1 MSFRRFLG
9 AGVAGVCAVAGL
21 SACGSSSNGGSQAG
35 GLAPD
40 GGSSGG
46 GGAFGGP
53 CSESQDCQ
61 SLVCLRFTANAEGA
75 SGICSAICAPGGSTR
90 VECGGGGACLP
101 VPELDAG
108 ACFPA
113 CSGAGGCSGLPCIW
127 NPAVDAGIC
136 QPLPADFC
144 TEIAAQG
151 ACEACLGKS
160 CCSPLTACA
169 EDVACSQLESACSG
183 MPGCADMLQASDNT
197 AARALG
203 SCVAS
208 SCATACQA
216 SLDASAQ

>member
-61 SLVCLRFTANAEGA
+61 SLVCLRFTANSEGA
-75 SGICSAICAPGGSTR
+75 SGICSSLCAT
-90 VECGGGGACLP
+90 GGATGAACGSAGACIP
-101 VPELDAG
+101 VSNLDAG
-108 ACFPA
+108 ACFPE
-113 CSGAGGCSGLPCIW
+113 CSGASGCSGLPCIW

-144 TEIAAQG
+144 TGIAAQG
-151 ACEACLGKS
+151 ACEACLGTS
-160 CCSPLTACA
+160 CCAAITGCS
-169 EDVACSQLESACSG
+169 EDVACSQLEASCSG
-183 MPGCADMLQASDNT
+183 KPACANMLQASGN
-197 AARALG
+197 AAAQALG
-203 SCVAS
+203 SCAAS
-208 SCATACQA
+208 SCAAACQ
-216 SLDASAQ
+216 